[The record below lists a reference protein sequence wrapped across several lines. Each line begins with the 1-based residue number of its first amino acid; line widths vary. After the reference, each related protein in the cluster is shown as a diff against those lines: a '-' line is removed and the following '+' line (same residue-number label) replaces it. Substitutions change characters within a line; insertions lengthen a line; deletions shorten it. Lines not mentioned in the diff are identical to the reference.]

1 MIQDRNQG
9 DSRDRA
15 GGPDPRGHMPSPGD
29 LSACLVPIRVC
40 RTHQI
45 SMSRSAC
52 PHRWLGSVCVPT
64 RVPHPPALPCPLL
77 VMGPHCSPC
86 PGAPHPPSGRRQLR
100 SQDPVPDITVMSLTP
115 GPSDVPPGA
124 LGPRPPTSC
133 RQAAPQPSQG
143 ACRRRTQ
150 TGTGRCTPCWRRH
163 PRSAWAGTG
172 RGEGQWGGRGDG
184 VRVKRQ
190 GPEGL

>member
-1 MIQDRNQG
+1 MSG
-9 DSRDRA
+9 THTCVSHT
-15 GGPDPRGHMPSPGD
+15 PDQH
-29 LSACLVPIRVC
+29 V
-40 RTHQI
+40 QI
-45 SMSRSAC
+45 SMS
-52 PHRWLGSVCVPT
+52 PQVVGVCLCSYQGPS
-64 RVPHPPALPCPLL
+64 PSCPALPCPLL
-77 VMGPHCSPC
+77 VTGPHCSPC